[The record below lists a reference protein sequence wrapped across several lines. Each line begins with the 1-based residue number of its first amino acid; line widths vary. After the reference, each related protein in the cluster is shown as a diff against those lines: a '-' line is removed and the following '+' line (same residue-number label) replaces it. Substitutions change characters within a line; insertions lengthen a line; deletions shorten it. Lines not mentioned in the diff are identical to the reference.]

1 MGETFLVWAW
11 KAAVGGLVMTSG
23 GWLIAHY
30 RQSQWQRELRG
41 GVIATIFVSLILS
54 SLATMQSLDPGVMSP
69 EPDRQRV
76 FIDITPDYL
85 IQIYKTHTDIQASR
99 QIQPYIRQM
108 DEDAVCH

>member
-1 MGETFLVWAW
+1 MGETFLDWAW

-85 IQIYKTHTDIQASR
+85 IQIYKTHTGYTSLAADSAIHKANG
-99 QIQPYIRQM
+99 
-108 DEDAVCH
+108 